1 MPQQIYNCYSVDA
14 SVMIHLKDF
23 LPTDLFQS
31 AWDEISRLVAAG
43 RWKIFETVAD
53 ELLDEQLKDWLK
65 ANGSAV
71 VKFDPDI
78 NLYLSELM
86 AECQNNNMML
96 VNPYNTR
103 NNADPFVIMLALYY
117 EARDLSDLRV
127 KTTDIRCCV
136 LTDEIPKEHKI
147 NIPAVCDYYELPHMD
162 LFDLMRYHQWQVS
175 INVQNP

>member
-1 MPQQIYNCYSVDA
+1 
-14 SVMIHLKDF
+14 MIDLKDF

-43 RWKIFETVAD
+43 RWNIFETVAD
-53 ELLDEQLKDWLK
+53 ELHDEQLKDWLN
-65 ANGSAV
+65 ANNSAV

-78 NLYLSELM
+78 NLYINQFM
-86 AECQNNNMML
+86 AECQNNNMMI

-117 EARDLSDLRV
+117 EARGLSDLRV
-127 KTTDIRCCV
+127 RTTDIRCCV
-136 LTDEIPKEHKI
+136 LTNEIPQQHKI
-147 NIPAVCDYYELPHMD
+147 NIPAVCDYYGLQYMH
-162 LFDLMRYHQWQVS
+162 LFDLMRYHKWQVS

>member
-14 SVMIHLKDF
+14 SVMIDLKDF

-31 AWDEISRLVAAG
+31 AWDEINRLVAEG

-53 ELLDEQLKDWLK
+53 ELHDEQLRNWLN
-65 ANGSAV
+65 ANDSAV
-71 VKFDPDI
+71 IKFDPDI
-78 NLYLSELM
+78 NLYLSALM
-86 AECQNNNMML
+86 TECQNNNMMI

-117 EARDLSDLRV
+117 EARDLSDLRL

-136 LTDEIPKEHKI
+136 LTDEIPREHKI
-147 NIPAVCDYYELPHMD
+147 NIPAVCDYYGLPHMD